1 MNGTARPIGWGR
13 LTAGSLVMEEMN
25 FHDVAAPT
33 LPGMLAAARCFG
45 LSGAQVWETAN
56 EALDATGGDAHATEY
71 ADELAGALARR
82 ILFENRRSIARRRGI
97 RLADESP
104 GLD

>member
-1 MNGTARPIGWGR
+1 
-13 LTAGSLVMEEMN
+13 MEEMN

-33 LPGMLAAARCFG
+33 LPRILAAARCFG

-56 EALDATGGDAHATEY
+56 EALDATGGDGHAPEY

-82 ILFENRRSIARRRGI
+82 ILAENRQIIARRRGI
-97 RLADESP
+97 RLADDGP
-104 GLD
+104 TLG